1 LTDYRDFYREL
12 RTDWLKLRG
21 YLYDSN
27 ALLPSLPTVIDGVR
41 RRLEDGEGVGLV
53 YLDPSGGGHLE
64 TSYGWQAYDELI
76 GEVARELRE
85 FHVAELTRHD
95 AVALSGVRSDEF
107 LLFAGLDGNPAARLE
122 TLRQGVVSRIQA
134 SLGRLEGELYQV
146 VQLDSAAVPLRLEPA
161 MRIERAIY
169 HSLQTARAQCR
180 RQSDRRHSRRL
191 GELRRILREGE
202 LLVRY
207 QPIVD
212 LRDGVIHG
220 FEALSSAATEEFFE
234 SPEMLFA
241 FAEESEVILELE
253 RLCRR
258 EAARRVTPLLGRPGG
273 PGAGGKLFVNCSAH
287 AFADRRLRDDL
298 IDCALGAGLD
308 PSDVVVEVTE
318 RTAVTE
324 WRVFRRALREL
335 RRAGLK
341 IAIDDVGSG
350 YSSLHAVA
358 QIEPDYLKLDSSL
371 IQDVHRSSIKRDLL
385 ETLVLLARKIGARSI
400 AEGIEKAEE
409 LDAVRRLGV
418 RYGQGYYLATPAL
431 PDRLGPVRW
440 S

>member
-1 LTDYRDFYREL
+1 MTDYRDFYREL

-21 YLYDSN
+21 YLYDPKT
-27 ALLPSLPTVIDGVR
+27 LLPSLPTVIDGVR

-53 YLDPSGGGHLE
+53 YLDPSAGGHLE
-64 TSYGWQAYDELI
+64 ASYGWQAYDELI

-107 LLFAGLDGNPAARLE
+107 LLFAGLDGNPSARLE
-122 TLRQGVVSRIQA
+122 TLRRGVVSRIQA
-134 SLGRLEGELYQV
+134 SLGRLEGELYQAV
-146 VQLDSAAVPLRLEPA
+146 RFDSAAVPLRLEPA

-169 HSLQTARAQCR
+169 HSLQAARARCR
-180 RQSDRRHSRRL
+180 RESDRRHSRQL

-212 LRDGVIHG
+212 LRSGAVHG
-220 FEALSSAATEEFFE
+220 FEALASAATEEFFE
-234 SPEMLFA
+234 SPETLFT

-258 EAARRVTPLLGRPGG
+258 EAARRVTPLLGPAGT
-273 PGAGGKLFVNCSAH
+273 GAGGKLFVNCSAH
-287 AFADRRLRDDL
+287 AFADRRLRADL
-298 IDCALGAGLD
+298 VDCALGAGLD

-324 WRVFRRALREL
+324 WRVFRRALHEL
-335 RRAGLK
+335 RRAGFQV
-341 IAIDDVGSG
+341 AIDDVGSG

-409 LDAVRRLGV
+409 LDAVRQLGV

-440 S
+440 H